1 VSHYLRSR
9 QHQLLPNK
17 ILVEEEA
24 AAPSLKGKG
33 NSTNPVNKTLSTLK
47 RRNFILI
54 HTSNP
59 SGVAEANVEG
69 EEALTCVLIS
79 LGSRRHPI

>member
-9 QHQLLPNK
+9 RHQLLPNK
-17 ILVEEEA
+17 IQVEEEA
-24 AAPSLKGKG
+24 VAPSLKGKG

-47 RRNFILI
+47 RRKFILI